1 MFILI
6 KLCLLA
12 CLVFGMDAGGDIS
25 QPTRYCDYET
35 FSARCDATDEV
46 VHVHS
51 AIYGRRS
58 TGRCLEPSKVID
70 ALRQDER
77 YYGCY
82 ADVLSIADRKC
93 SGRHQ
98 CVIGLPDPDFERVT
112 PCYEDSRKYLEIGYT
127 CEKGQQHCIKHFST
141 VTTPCYEELRKYLE
155 ISYTCPRSN

>member
-1 MFILI
+1 MHT
-6 KLCLLA
+6 
-12 CLVFGMDAGGDIS
+12 GGDIS
-25 QPTRYCDYET
+25 LPTRYCDYET

-98 CVIGLPDPDFERVT
+98 CVIRLPDPDFERVT
-112 PCYEDSRKYLEIGYT
+112 PCYEELRKYLEIGYT
-127 CEKGQQHCIKHFST
+127 CEKGQTILHYIWAMPLNILNMI
-141 VTTPCYEELRKYLE
+141 TPCYEDSRKYLE
-155 ISYTCPRSN
+155 ISHTCEKSKNIGP

>member
-1 MFILI
+1 MV
-6 KLCLLA
+6 LLSGTRVHA
-12 CLVFGMDAGGDIS
+12 GDIVL
-25 QPTRYCDYET
+25 PTRYCDYET
-35 FSARCDATDEV
+35 FNARCDSSNEV
-46 VHVHS
+46 VHVHR

-93 SGRHQ
+93 SGRHE
-98 CVIGLPDPDFERVT
+98 CTIRLPDPDFERVT

-127 CEKGQQHCIKHFST
+127 CQKGQKHRAY
-141 VTTPCYEELRKYLE
+141 CQN
-155 ISYTCPRSN
+155 I

>member
-1 MFILI
+1 M
-6 KLCLLA
+6 CT
-12 CLVFGMDAGGDIS
+12 GGDIS
-25 QPTRYCDYET
+25 LPTRYCDYET
-35 FSARCDATDEV
+35 FSARCDSSDEV

-112 PCYEDSRKYLEIGYT
+112 PCYEELRKYLEIGYT
-127 CEKGQQHCIKHFST
+127 CEKGQTLKHF
-141 VTTPCYEELRKYLE
+141 VCIYDVVITPCYEDSRKYLE
-155 ISYTCPRSN
+155 ISYTCEKSKNRGQ

>member
-1 MFILI
+1 MSAGCAGKTEIPWERVPYLSALEVCSRRDAI
-6 KLCLLA
+6 QIHVHLYLYLTIR
-12 CLVFGMDAGGDIS
+12 VQAGGDTAL
-25 QPTRYCDYET
+25 PTRYCDYET
-35 FSARCDATDEV
+35 FSARCDSTNEV
-46 VHVHS
+46 VHVHR

-93 SGRHQ
+93 SGRHE
-98 CVIGLPDPDFERVT
+98 CIIGLPDPDFERVT

-127 CEKGQQHCIKHFST
+127 CQKGQRH
-141 VTTPCYEELRKYLE
+141 
-155 ISYTCPRSN
+155 